1 MMLLV
6 DARSAVPPFEQVR
19 LQLIE
24 LIRAGELRPDDRL
37 PTVRKLA
44 SDLGVAPNTVA
55 RTYKELERDGIVQT
69 RGRYGTFVSG
79 DPDPVQSQAAQAAA
93 VFLERMRSLG
103 ISADGA
109 IALLRHLDVDGSTEA
124 EPRTP

>member
-69 RGRYGTFVSG
+69 RGRHGTFVSG
-79 DPDPVQSQAAQAAA
+79 DPDPVQRQAARAAA

>member
-69 RGRYGTFVSG
+69 RGRHGTFVSG